1 MMYHKVFIFQ
11 QYILR
16 SKLIRLTI
24 RAQPQMPIFHIYIA
38 SLCRAKETIQ
48 PIRQTAKM
56 ATKIQNKISISSF
69 PPWQEPS

>member
-16 SKLIRLTI
+16 SKWIRLTI

-38 SLCRAKETIQ
+38 ALPRAKETIQ
-48 PIRQTAKM
+48 PIRQTAKR

-69 PPWQEPS
+69 PPG